1 MARTLKTFQAH
12 LGFYDTVVAVPSQ
25 AAALKA
31 WGSRQN
37 LFRDGLAKPADDPA
51 AIAAATAKPGVVL
64 RRPAGSKAPFS
75 ENPGLPQ
82 VPNAPK
88 KPKPVEAPKTPVKA
102 PHLRIVPEK
111 RKAEKEPPPPP
122 PPKPPDRRPLEAAE
136 RAVAKT
142 KDDEQR
148 ALAALD
154 KRKTAL
160 DEEERRLRQDFRQR
174 REKADA
180 ALALARKAYSAALN
194 RR

>member
-64 RRPAGSKAPFS
+64 RRPAGSNAPFS

-82 VPNAPK
+82 VPSAPK
-88 KPKPVEAPKTPVKA
+88 KPKPAAAPKTSARP
-102 PHLRIVPEK
+102 PQLRIASGKPKPEK
-111 RKAEKEPPPPP
+111 KPPPL
-122 PPKPPDRRPLEAAE
+122 KPPDRSKLEAAE
-136 RAVAKT
+136 RAVAKV

-148 ALAALD
+148 ALTALEKRKAALG
-154 KRKTAL
+154 
-160 DEEERRLRQDFRQR
+160 EEDRQLRQDFRQR
-174 REKADA
+174 REKADT
-180 ALALARKAYSAALN
+180 ALAAARKAYSNALS